1 LSELGFTW
9 HVHWQM
15 SLAEG
20 GERPWSVVTLGG
32 SEGGVSK
39 EGEGACVVCASGF
52 TQGSRVVVLGCCHR
66 AHEGCMDAAEAPS
79 GDTCVVCRE
88 EGGCGV
94 PPVSSESGGSATSY
108 VQSLLGARFGRGA
121 GRRKASEEEK
131 EAKRAEREAIQRD
144 ILARREREARIR
156 KELGLED
163 AEGAPGEADEFGLVR
178 VPGRVVGTL
187 GHVEAGDGSDT
198 KVAIQGY
205 MSHEKLKPPEDEG
218 RESLLEMV
226 RQRMAAE
233 EEAEKARAERAAA
246 EELAYQREL
255 AEERERAK
263 AAAEQ
268 AALDKA
274 KAERAKEVAERRKAL
289 GMDEEAAEEEA
300 GDPLEQLAMGRLYLK
315 QRRAAEEAAID
326 SHKDLH
332 KSGPFAL
339 IPRPDVLRPSS
350 ATGTDEPGEPDEP
363 AVVDDRLPTVEAD
376 PEPEPE
382 DLYDAWQR
390 GELDEDDPWEAMGME
405 QEDIPYL

>member
-1 LSELGFTW
+1 
-9 HVHWQM
+9 
-15 SLAEG
+15 
-20 GERPWSVVTLGG
+20 
-32 SEGGVSK
+32 
-39 EGEGACVVCASGF
+39 
-52 TQGSRVVVLGCCHR
+52 
-66 AHEGCMDAAEAPS
+66 
-79 GDTCVVCRE
+79 
-88 EGGCGV
+88 
-94 PPVSSESGGSATSY
+94 
-108 VQSLLGARFGRGA
+108 
-121 GRRKASEEEK
+121 
-131 EAKRAEREAIQRD
+131 
-144 ILARREREARIR
+144 
-156 KELGLED
+156 
-163 AEGAPGEADEFGLVR
+163 
-178 VPGRVVGTL
+178 
-187 GHVEAGDGSDT
+187 
-198 KVAIQGY
+198 
-205 MSHEKLKPPEDEG
+205 MSHEKLKGPDDEG

-233 EEAEKARAERAAA
+233 EEAEKARIEKAAA